1 MMDGVRLTDSTLHRA
16 RARLVVDGLVEQVGD
31 TYRLT
36 EAGNAAVVRM
46 VRDMRHVRARAAEST
61 LTAW

>member
-1 MMDGVRLTDSTLHRA
+1 MMDGSSTISPVLHRA

>member
-1 MMDGVRLTDSTLHRA
+1 MMDGVRLTDITLHRA

-36 EAGNAAVVRM
+36 EAGNAARYTACPSACSGVHAYRVV
-46 VRDMRHVRARAAEST
+46 SI
-61 LTAW
+61 LI